1 MKKEHSPFLIPGIV
15 MIGIALRAPFTVLP
29 IVLTDI
35 AEGLQVPVSS
45 LGLLTSLPLIGAKD
59 ELGKAVC
66 SCFTRANSRLADSRI

>member
-35 AEGLQVPVSS
+35 AEGL
-45 LGLLTSLPLIGAKD
+45 
-59 ELGKAVC
+59 GKAVC